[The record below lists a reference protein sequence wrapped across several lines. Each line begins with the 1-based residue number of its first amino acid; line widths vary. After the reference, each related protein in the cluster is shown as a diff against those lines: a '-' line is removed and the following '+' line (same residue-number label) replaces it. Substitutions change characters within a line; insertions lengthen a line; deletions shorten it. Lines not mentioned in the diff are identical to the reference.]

1 VRNNRRRR
9 RSQSGFTLIELLLV
23 IIIISTLAAIV
34 VPQLA
39 GRGEDARRAAAKK
52 QIADFE
58 TALDL
63 YEADNGFYPSTEQGL
78 FALREKPT
86 GSPEPLNW
94 NERGYLK
101 KDVPQDPWGNEF
113 VYRNPGLVNPTGYDI
128 VSPGLDGRL
137 DTEDDIGNWN
147 EVE

>member
-1 VRNNRRRR
+1 MAP
-9 RSQSGFTLIELLLV
+9 SEQPS
-23 IIIISTLAAIV
+23 
-34 VPQLA
+34 
-39 GRGEDARRAAAKK
+39 ARRALSRRPRRAYR
-52 QIADFE
+52 I
-58 TALDL
+58 
-63 YEADNGFYPSTEQGL
+63 G
-78 FALREKPT
+78 REPDA

-147 EVE
+147 EID